1 MATHQEAAVAGKD
14 NDRRVGVGGDG
25 AEGGGQA
32 GAECA
37 AHRVGEAAGA
47 PGVQVEHAPV
57 GLDGHVG
64 DHQRVVGEGRV
75 ELVHQLALGGE
86 AVGGHLRLAAG
97 QRGTGCGGA
106 VAGAGGDAGL
116 EQGVAE
122 AADVGDD
129 TLGNRVVAADAGRVE
144 VDLDERARDL
154 DRPVAGGLLREA
166 GAEGDADVAGGDQAA
181 DGGLLAGGSGVQR
194 VAGRQHALAVEAGD
208 DGRVQRLGQ
217 LGDAAGVQAGAAAGE
232 DERRLS
238 AVQQLSHASDGGRVG
253 RRRGQA
259 RDRDLGR
266 LGGGGQHRR
275 HRLDHGRAGPGGD
288 RAQRLVDRGGQRGGG
303 ARPQVMAGDGMEGAG
318 LADGLVHPAALAGV
332 ARHLGGDVQDAQ
344 VGGVGLAHAG
354 EGVEGAGAGAGDA
367 DADAVGG
374 ARVADGGE
382 GGGLL
387 VADDDRSDR
396 GAAEGLPQA
405 ERVLAG
411 DAEDDLDAVRLER
424 GHQRVGAG
432 AHAGCLGGAHGIT

>member
-1 MATHQEAAVAGKD
+1 MRD
-14 NDRRVGVGGDG
+14 S
-25 AEGGGQA
+25 
-32 GAECA
+32 
-37 AHRVGEAAGA
+37 
-47 PGVQVEHAPV
+47 
-57 GLDGHVG
+57 
-64 DHQRVVGEGRV
+64 
-75 ELVHQLALGGE
+75 
-86 AVGGHLRLAAG
+86 
-97 QRGTGCGGA
+97 
-106 VAGAGGDAGL
+106 
-116 EQGVAE
+116 
-122 AADVGDD
+122 
-129 TLGNRVVAADAGRVE
+129 VE

-154 DRPVAGGLLREA
+154 DRPVARGLFREA
-166 GAEGDADVAGGDQAA
+166 GAEGDADVAGGDEAA
-181 DGGLLAGGSGVQR
+181 DGGLLAGGSSVQF

-208 DGRVQRLGQ
+208 DRRIQRFGQ
-217 LGDAAGVQAGAAAGE
+217 PGDPAGVQAGAAAGE

-238 AVQQLSHASDGGRVG
+238 AVQQLSHAADGGRVG

-275 HRLDHGRAGPGGD
+275 HGLDHGRAGPGGD

-303 ARPQVMAGDGMEGAG
+303 ARPQVMAGDGMKGAG

-344 VGGVGLAHAG
+344 VGRVGLAHAG
-354 EGVEGAGAGAGDA
+354 ECVEGAGAGAGDA

-374 ARVADGGE
+374 ARIADGGE

-387 VADDDRSDR
+387 VADDDRSNR
-396 GAAEGLPQA
+396 GAAEGLPEA

-411 DAEDDLDAVRLER
+411 DAEDDLDAVRLEC